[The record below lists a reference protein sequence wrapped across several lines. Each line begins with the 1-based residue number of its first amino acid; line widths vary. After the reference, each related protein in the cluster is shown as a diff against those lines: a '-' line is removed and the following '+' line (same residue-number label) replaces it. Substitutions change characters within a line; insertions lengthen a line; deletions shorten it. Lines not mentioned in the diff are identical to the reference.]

1 MTKIE
6 SRRDM
11 SESHN
16 TNGVMIKYLLTM
28 LVAQNVAMSHVV
40 NIIWA
45 VDHVEY
51 VSMVGFIDR
60 YNDRLTVVNGR
71 QCV

>member
-11 SESHN
+11 SASRN

-28 LVAQNVAMSHVV
+28 PVGQNV
-40 NIIWA
+40 
-45 VDHVEY
+45 E
-51 VSMVGFIDR
+51 VS
-60 YNDRLTVVNGR
+60 
-71 QCV
+71 QC